1 MKVLYS
7 CLSKSWGGME
17 MYTLTSVMQLLKRNI
32 HVELLCIAESRIHI
46 EANNTGA
53 IIHPVKASG
62 YFHPFITLKIIALIN
77 KSKYD
82 IIHTQA
88 SKDLWLL
95 VPALKTLRRR
105 IPLILTK
112 QVGSFIIK
120 KDYLHRWIYSRVTY
134 ALAISSVIK
143 KNLLNTCPLKE
154 EQVLLLHNGID
165 TNLFNPQQVS
175 GDKIRKQ
182 FDLKD
187 DDLVVGMM
195 ARFSPGK
202 GHEEFLKAA
211 EILNKKFPQLKFLVV
226 GEASHGEDEYMKKI
240 KNKAYRLKLHNVIFT
255 GFRSDTPEVLSAMDI
270 FVFPSHAEAFGIAL
284 VEAMAMGKPS
294 VCTNSD
300 GILDIAVDGS
310 TSCLFENKNP
320 IDLAVKIEL
329 LINSP
334 GKRKALGDEARKRAV
349 EKFNIEMLTE
359 QVIEIYKKAAEKVKV
374 QD

>member
-17 MYTLTSVMQLLKRNI
+17 MYTLTSVRQLLKRNI
-32 HVELLCIAESRIHI
+32 HVEFLCISESRIHI

-62 YFHPFITLKIIALIN
+62 YFHPFIILKIIALIN
-77 KSKYD
+77 KNKYD

-95 VPALKTLRRR
+95 VPALKALKSS
-105 IPLILTK
+105 ISLILTK

-120 KDYLHRWIYSRVTY
+120 KDYLHRWIYKRVTF
-134 ALAISSVIK
+134 ALAISSIIK

-154 EQVLLLHNGID
+154 ENVLLLHNGID
-165 TNLFNPQQVS
+165 INVFNPEEVS
-175 GDKIRKQ
+175 GEKVRKQ

-187 DDLVVGMM
+187 DELVIGMM

-202 GHEEFLKAA
+202 GHEEFLAA
-211 EILNKKFPQLKFLVV
+211 ADILNKKYPGLKFLVV
-226 GEASHGEDEYMKKI
+226 GEASRGEDAYMEKI
-240 KNKAYRLKLHNVIFT
+240 KNKAVRLKLDNMIFA

-270 FVFPSHAEAFGIAL
+270 FVFPSRAEAFGIAL
-284 VEAMAMGKPS
+284 VEAMAMEKPS
-294 VCTNSD
+294 VCTNTD
-300 GILDIAVDGS
+300 GILDIAVDGK
-310 TSCLFENKNP
+310 TSYLFENKNSA
-320 IDLAVKIEL
+320 DLAAKIEL

-334 GKRKALGDEARKRAV
+334 ETRKNLGEEARKRAT
-349 EKFNIEMLTE
+349 EKFNIERLTDK
-359 QVIEIYKKAAEKVKV
+359 VIEIYEKAMEKV
-374 QD
+374 